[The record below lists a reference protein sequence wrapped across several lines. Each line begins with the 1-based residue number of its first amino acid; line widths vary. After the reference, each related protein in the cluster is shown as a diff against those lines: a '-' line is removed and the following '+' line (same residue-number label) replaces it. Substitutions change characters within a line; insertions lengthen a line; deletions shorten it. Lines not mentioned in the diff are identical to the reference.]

1 MIAADILESMDS
13 DDAIDVLEELE
24 EDNRKELIELMDEE
38 AVAEIKLIKS
48 YDDDMIGSR
57 MTTNYIAI
65 DKNSTIK
72 QAMKKMIEEAAVNDN
87 VSIIYFTD
95 LNNEFYGAMD

>member
-1 MIAADILESMDS
+1 MMQ
-13 DDAIDVLEELE
+13 IDVLEELE
-24 EDNRKELIELMDEE
+24 ENNRNELIELMDEE

-72 QAMKKMIEEAAVNDN
+72 QAMKKMIEEAAINDN
-87 VSIIYFTD
+87 VSMIYFTD
-95 LNNEFYGAMD
+95 LNNEFYGSKDLRI